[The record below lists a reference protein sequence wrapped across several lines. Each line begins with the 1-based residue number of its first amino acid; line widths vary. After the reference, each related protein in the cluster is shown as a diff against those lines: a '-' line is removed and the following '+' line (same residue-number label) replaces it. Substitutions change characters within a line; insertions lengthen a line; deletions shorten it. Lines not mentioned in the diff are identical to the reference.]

1 MTWAPAL
8 GYVVAGGLLLVAI
21 ATRTDRRVLDLLG
34 ARGLRVAPGRPGP
47 SQRAWILVGSV
58 VGGSVAA
65 VDLPTALVTAPVLA
79 LMGWRL
85 PVFMA
90 ARATTA
96 YRSRMAASA
105 PDVLDVVAVAVTAGL
120 SPRLALD
127 RATDAVGGP
136 LGVELRAIRRDV
148 ALGTSWRLGLREAAQ
163 RLGVSELRRLAIVI
177 EQGQRLGAPVADRL
191 RALARDVRA
200 DRRSHREE
208 RARRAPVAMLFPL
221 VFLILPAFVLAAVVP
236 ALLVSLRGVA

>member
-65 VDLPTALVTAPVLA
+65 VDLPTALVTAPALA

-90 ARATTA
+90 ARPRRPIEVEWPHLRPTFST
-96 YRSRMAASA
+96 S
-105 PDVLDVVAVAVTAGL
+105 
-120 SPRLALD
+120 SPW
-127 RATDAVGGP
+127 P
-136 LGVELRAIRRDV
+136 
-148 ALGTSWRLGLREAAQ
+148 
-163 RLGVSELRRLAIVI
+163 
-177 EQGQRLGAPVADRL
+177 
-191 RALARDVRA
+191 
-200 DRRSHREE
+200 
-208 RARRAPVAMLFPL
+208 
-221 VFLILPAFVLAAVVP
+221 
-236 ALLVSLRGVA
+236 

>member
-8 GYVVAGGLLLVAI
+8 GYVVAGGLLLAAI
-21 ATRTDRRVLDLLG
+21 ATRADRRVLDVLG
-34 ARGLRVAPGRPGP
+34 AARTVGRPDRPGP
-47 SQRAWILVGSV
+47 SQRAWMLIGSV

-85 PVFMA
+85 PAFMA
-90 ARATTA
+90 ARATSA
-96 YRSRMAASA
+96 YRGRVAASA

-136 LGVELRAIRRDV
+136 LGAELRAIRRDV
-148 ALGTSWRLGLREAAQ
+148 ALGTSWRLGLREAAE
-163 RLGVSELRRLAIVI
+163 RLGISELRRLAIVI

-236 ALLVSLRGVA
+236 AVLVALRGVA